1 MALLRELGQSFL
13 GQRGLSDSVDFLARK
28 GAYKLMQI
36 KIETVP
42 EDERKSKPEDES
54 ALRFGEVFADHMFIM
69 KWNETD
75 GWYDAKIK
83 KFEPLQLSP
92 AAIVLHY
99 ANEIFEGM
107 KAYRTPD
114 GKIQLFRPR
123 MNFERMNRSA
133 ERMVLPQIDIDFV
146 MKSLK
151 KLLVLDQDWI
161 PTASG
166 TSLYI
171 RPTMIGVDPF
181 IGVRPPS
188 EVLFYIIIG
197 PVGPYFPKGF
207 KPVDILVETTY
218 VRATGKGGTGDAKC
232 GGNYAGS
239 LKASTLAKKK
249 GYAQVL
255 WLDAEKEY
263 VEEVGTM
270 NMMFVFED
278 EIVTAPLD
286 GSILP
291 GITRDSIISICKNWG
306 YNVSERKLS
315 IQEVV
320 DGVKS
325 GKLKEAFGCG
335 TAAIITPTGSLNYK
349 NKDYVINNKEIG
361 ELTQRL
367 YDYLIGIQ
375 YGLLPDEYEWMEF
388 VH

>member
-1 MALLRELGQSFL
+1 MR
-13 GQRGLSDSVDFLARK
+13 
-28 GAYKLMQI
+28 I

-42 EDERKSKPEDES
+42 ENERKPKPEDES
-54 ALRFGEVFADHMFIM
+54 TLRFGEIFTDHMFIM
-69 KWNETD
+69 KWNEVD
-75 GWYDAKIK
+75 GWHDAVIK
-83 KFEPLQLSP
+83 KFEPLSISP

-99 ANEIFEGM
+99 ANEIFEGL

-123 MNFERMNRSA
+123 MNFERLNRSA
-133 ERMVLPQIDIDFV
+133 DRIVLPQVEIDFV
-146 MKSLK
+146 MKALK
-151 KLLVLDQDWI
+151 KLLVIDKEWI
-161 PTASG
+161 PSSPG

-197 PVGPYFPKGF
+197 PVGPYFPDGF
-207 KPVDILVETTY
+207 KPVNILVETTY
-218 VRATGKGGTGDAKC
+218 VRAVGKGGTGDAKC

-249 GYAQVL
+249 GFAQVL
-255 WLDAEKEY
+255 WLDPEKKY

-291 GITRDSIISICKNWG
+291 GITRDSILTICKHWG

-315 IQEVV
+315 IKEVV
-320 DGVKS
+320 EGIKS

-361 ELTQRL
+361 ELTQKL

-375 YGLLPDEYEWMEF
+375 YGLLPDEYEWMEI
-388 VH
+388 VQ

>member
-1 MALLRELGQSFL
+1 
-13 GQRGLSDSVDFLARK
+13 
-28 GAYKLMQI
+28 MQF

-42 EDERKSKPEDES
+42 EYERKAKPENEG
-54 ALRFGEVFADHMFIM
+54 ALRFGEIFSDHMFIM
-69 KWNETD
+69 KWNEAD
-75 GWYDAKIK
+75 GWHDAKIK
-83 KFEPLQLSP
+83 KFEPLQISP

-99 ANEIFEGM
+99 ANEIFEGL
-107 KAYRTPD
+107 KAYRTPK
-114 GKIQLFRPR
+114 GEIQLFRPR
-123 MNFERMNRSA
+123 KNFERMNRSA
-133 ERMVLPQIDIDFV
+133 DRMVLPQLDVNFV
-146 MKSLK
+146 MKALK
-151 KLLVLDQDWI
+151 KLVAIDKDWV
-161 PTASG
+161 PSAPG

-171 RPTMIGVDPF
+171 RPTMIGIDPF

-197 PVGPYFPKGF
+197 PVGPYFPDGF

-218 VRATGKGGTGDAKC
+218 VRAAGAGGTGDAKC

-249 GYAQVL
+249 GFAQVL
-255 WLDAEKEY
+255 WLCPEKKY

-291 GITRDSIISICKNWG
+291 GITRDSIISICKDWG
-306 YNVSERKLS
+306 YKVSERKLE
-315 IQEVV
+315 IKEVV
-320 DGVKS
+320 AGIKS

-349 NKDYVINNKEIG
+349 DKDYIINNKEIG
-361 ELTQRL
+361 ELTQKL
-367 YDYLIGIQ
+367 YDFLIGIQ
-375 YGLLPDEYEWMEF
+375 YGLHPDEYEWMEF
-388 VH
+388 IQ

>member
-1 MALLRELGQSFL
+1 
-13 GQRGLSDSVDFLARK
+13 
-28 GAYKLMQI
+28 MQL

-42 EDERKSKPEDES
+42 ENERKSKPEDEG
-54 ALRFGEVFADHMFIM
+54 ALRFGEIFSDHMFMM

-75 GWYDAKIK
+75 GWHDAKIK
-83 KFEPLQLSP
+83 KFEPLSLSP

-99 ANEIFEGM
+99 SNEIFEGM
-107 KAYRTPD
+107 KAYRTPE
-114 GKIQLFRPR
+114 GRIQLFRPR

-133 ERMVLPQIDIDFV
+133 DRMVLPQLDIKFV
-146 MKSLK
+146 MKALK
-151 KLLVLDQDWI
+151 KLLTLDKDWI
-161 PTASG
+161 PSTPG

-181 IGVRPPS
+181 IGVRPPG

-197 PVGPYFPKGF
+197 PVGPYFPNGF

-218 VRATGKGGTGDAKC
+218 VRAVGKGGTGEAKC

-255 WLDAEKEY
+255 WLDPERKY

-278 EIVTAPLD
+278 EVVTAPLD

-291 GITRDSIISICKNWG
+291 GITRDSILKICKDWG

-315 IQEVV
+315 IDEVV
-320 DGVKS
+320 KGIES
-325 GKLKEAFGCG
+325 GTLKEAFGCG
-335 TAAIITPTGSLNYK
+335 TAAIITPTGCFNYK
-349 NKDYVINNKEIG
+349 DKDYIINNKEIG
-361 ELTQRL
+361 ELTQKL
-367 YDYLIGIQ
+367 YDFLTGIQ
-375 YGLLPDEYEWMEF
+375 YGNAPDEYEWCDF
-388 VH
+388 VL

>member
-1 MALLRELGQSFL
+1 
-13 GQRGLSDSVDFLARK
+13 
-28 GAYKLMQI
+28 MQI
-36 KIETVP
+36 KVDIVP
-42 EDERKSKPEDES
+42 ENECKQKPEDES
-54 ALRFGEVFADHMFIM
+54 ALKFGEIFTDHYFSM

-75 GWYDAKIK
+75 GWHDAHIK
-83 KFEPLQLSP
+83 KYEPFLISP

-99 ANEIFEGM
+99 ANEIFEGL
-107 KAYRTPD
+107 KAYRTPKGD
-114 GKIQLFRPR
+114 IQLFRPR
-123 MNFERMNRSA
+123 KNFERLNRSA
-133 ERMVLPQIDIDFV
+133 DRMVLPQIDIDFV
-146 MKSLK
+146 IKALK
-151 KLLVLDQDWI
+151 KLLALDKDWV
-161 PTASG
+161 PSTPG

-171 RPTMIGVDPF
+171 RPAMIGIDPC

-197 PVGPYFPKGF
+197 PVGPYFPEGF
-207 KPVDILVETTY
+207 KPVNILVETTY
-218 VRATGKGGTGDAKC
+218 VRAAGKGGTGDAKC

-255 WLDAEKEY
+255 WLDQEKKY

-270 NMMFVFED
+270 NMVFVFED

-291 GITRDSIISICKNWG
+291 GITRDSILSICKNWG
-306 YNVSERKLS
+306 YKVTERKLS

-320 DGVKS
+320 DGIKT

-335 TAAIITPTGSLNYK
+335 TAAIITPTGKLNYK
-349 NKDYVINNKEIG
+349 NEDHIINNGEIG
-361 ELTQRL
+361 DLTQKL

-375 YGLLPDEYEWMEF
+375 YGLLPDEYEWTELI
-388 VH
+388 